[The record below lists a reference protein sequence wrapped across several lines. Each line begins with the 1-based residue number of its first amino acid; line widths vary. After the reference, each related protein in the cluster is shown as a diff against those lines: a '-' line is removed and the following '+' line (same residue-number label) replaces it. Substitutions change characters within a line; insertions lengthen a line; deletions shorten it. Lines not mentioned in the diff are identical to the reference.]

1 MGSTTVKVVVTSAD
15 SAPIVRCSRHQGRLA
30 ETVAALLDEV
40 LPPRARLA
48 VTGSGSAVAAPLGA
62 WGVHEVTAAAE
73 AVARRHPEAGT
84 LIDLGGQD
92 AKLVTFERGGSDGA
106 RPTWP

>member
-40 LPPRARLA
+40 LPPAP
-48 VTGSGSAVAAPLGA
+48 GS
-62 WGVHEVTAAAE
+62 
-73 AVARRHPEAGT
+73 R
-84 LIDLGGQD
+84 
-92 AKLVTFERGGSDGA
+92 
-106 RPTWP
+106 